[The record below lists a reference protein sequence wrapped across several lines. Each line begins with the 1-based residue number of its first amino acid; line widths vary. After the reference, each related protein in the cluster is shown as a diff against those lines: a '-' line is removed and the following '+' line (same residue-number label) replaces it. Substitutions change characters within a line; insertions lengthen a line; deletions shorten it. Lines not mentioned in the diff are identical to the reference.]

1 MKRPPRLAEL
11 LVLLFLISGLAFLTR
26 SKPEA
31 PKDLSYQQMRMTVQ
45 SHWREGDLKACAA
58 ACDELMR
65 SEPGDLFALRYLGML
80 ALRQGDT
87 RRAERYFDEGL
98 GQSTRTP
105 VFDLLSAER
114 RGALLREKARLMVV
128 VGRWDEAL
136 QLAEKAKSSIASYSE
151 DHDLACDVACCALV
165 GKGDLEA
172 AREQYP
178 SPGWSQTPIQG
189 LISRHR
195 SILQGKPERARADEA
210 WHPQPC
216 PICNLM
222 RKR

>member
-11 LVLLFLISGLAFLTR
+11 LFLLFLISGLAFLTR

-31 PKDLSYQQMRMTVQ
+31 PKDLSYQQMRLTVQ
-45 SHWREGDLKACAA
+45 NHWKQGDLKACGS
-58 ACDELMR
+58 ACDALLR
-65 SEPGDLFALRYLGML
+65 SEPGDLFALRYLGLL
-80 ALRQGDT
+80 ALRQGD
-87 RRAERYFDEGL
+87 RALAERYFDEGL

-114 RGALLREKARLMVV
+114 RGALLREKARLLLTA
-128 VGRWDEAL
+128 GRWDEAL
-136 QLAEKAKSSIASYSE
+136 KLAEQAKESMASYTE

-165 GKGDLEA
+165 GKGEIDS

-178 SPGWSQTPIQG
+178 SPGWSETPIQG
-189 LISRHR
+189 LIHRHR
-195 SILQGKPERARADEA
+195 SILEGKPEPARADEA

-216 PICNLM
+216 PICALE
-222 RKR
+222 KH